1 MILLD
6 ALGDFL
12 SNPAIAK
19 ATLPALWE
27 TIVMVG
33 LSGIFTI
40 LLGLPLGVVLFV
52 TKPGGMAEHRA
63 LNFVLSSIVVN
74 ITRSFPYAILM
85 ISLMPLAK
93 LLVGTAIG
101 PIAASISLTIGAIPF
116 FARLV
121 ETALRDV
128 PAGKLDAAHAMG
140 STRMQSIRKVL
151 IPEAMPTLVDGVTTT
166 LVTLVGYSTMAGLI
180 GGGGLGRL
188 AYNYGYQRFQP
199 DVMIFLVVLIIV
211 IVQII
216 QFAGDRISKAVDHR

>member
-6 ALGDFL
+6 TLGDFL

-33 LSGIFTI
+33 LSGVFTVV
-40 LLGLPLGVVLFV
+40 LGLPLGVVLFV
-52 TKPGGMAEHRA
+52 TKPGGMAEHRG

-85 ISLMPLAK
+85 ISL
-93 LLVGTAIG
+93 
-101 PIAASISLTIGAIPF
+101 TIGAVPF

>member
-12 SNPAIAK
+12 NNPAIAK

-52 TKPGGMAEHRA
+52 TKPGGMTEHRA

-216 QFAGDRISKAVDHR
+216 QFAGERISKAVDHR

>member
-12 SNPAIAK
+12 NNPAIAK

-180 GGGGLGRL
+180 GGGGLGDL
-188 AYNYGYQRFQP
+188 AVRYGYQRYQP
-199 DVMIFLVVLIIV
+199 DVMAVTVILLLILVQVLQMVGDRLVVH
-211 IVQII
+211 
-216 QFAGDRISKAVDHR
+216 FSRK